1 MLMNL
6 KYDLFIFL
14 RLFLKDQLYI
24 QLYTLTKKLFINSFY
39 KPKSSLN

>member
-1 MLMNL
+1 MNL

-24 QLYTLTKKLFINSFY
+24 QLYTLTKKLFSNSF
-39 KPKSSLN
+39 L